1 MAQVR
6 TYQQKSTGSSLCAAC
21 SSNFT
26 SGDRDRGESYFRSG
40 SVRSLEIDGLEA
52 EAVVYGSSRYSVIIR
67 LHRILEGDLLVHCDC
82 PRFADGLFCKHLWA
96 TLRELEPRVSKL
108 QLPRTIELWDIDDED
123 LLDEDLDSERDG
135 MENSDEVLEYLAQ
148 DRYRIDQ
155 RDPEVPQSHWA
166 AAIGRMTSLPNVS
179 KPPVPTFRTRQAKQP
194 VYLVNGGEWSRNSAF
209 QIHLLSN
216 PDEECFFRRATE
228 YHISLSTVGR
238 IQDDQER
245 SCLQLLLAGEVTR
258 ENNYYGYSYGSP
270 TSHSSF
276 LPETHLLPTC
286 LPSLIKTQRFY
297 FAPIKANRFGDA
309 RLIQQY
315 REFQLVMRLDHNQAE
330 QAWSLTGE
338 LQSHSDAN
346 ELQVIPA
353 SEVELVHSDS
363 GVVVVNETIGVT
375 QDARWLKLVQ
385 ASPLS
390 IPEEEIHSFLEA
402 FFNVPV
408 RPKLQLPE
416 QLQVQETVGVPQA
429 RLEILPSET
438 NSRALVGDVFFEYA
452 PGCTVAKVGTKE
464 SVYSAEENTLY
475 VRDYAAEQAWLQLD
489 WPDFS
494 EQLAQGQVSFP
505 MQRLAEVV
513 KQLLERNWQVYS
525 HGLKVR
531 QPGTFN
537 LSVSS
542 GVDWFELDAQVQFDE
557 LNIGLPALLDAVR
570 RNDAFVKLDDGS
582 QGMLPQAWLDKYGR
596 MAGLAEEE
604 DGKLRFKPSQAL
616 MLDAL
621 LSEQENAK
629 VDASFTKIRKK
640 LQSFNGIKPKN
651 EPKSFQGDLRNYQ
664 KDGLGWLHFLNDFN
678 LGGCLA
684 DDMGLGKTIQIL
696 SLLEARRSRRLKKD
710 EQRLPSLVVVP
721 KSLIFNWMDEAARF
735 TPKLKVAN
743 YTGTERKEIKD
754 QLSEYDVVITTY
766 GTLRRDITEGL
777 GEITFDYAILDEAQA
792 IKNEKSQAAKACRL
806 IHSNH
811 RLAMTGTPVE
821 NHLGDLWSLFEF
833 LNPGML
839 GSSTAFNA
847 LARGS
852 AADDDG
858 RNESLSLLSKALQ
871 PFILRRTKQQVLTD
885 LPQKTEQTLYCS
897 FKTTEAKK
905 YRELREYY
913 RAQLT
918 SKVQDKGLKRSKIH
932 VLEALLRLR
941 QAACH
946 FGLLDKTK
954 AKQSSAKVDVLMEQL
969 DEVVGEGHK
978 ALVFSQFTSLLSI
991 VKNQLDQKNIPFEY
1005 LDGKTRD
1012 REARVKRF
1020 QEDANCPV
1028 FLISLKAG
1036 GSGLNLTAADY
1047 VYILDPW
1054 WNPAVEAQAID
1065 RAHRIG
1071 QDKPV
1076 FAYRI
1081 ICRDT
1086 VEEKILD
1093 LQKSKRDLA
1102 DAIISAN
1109 DSLISSLTMDD
1120 LQLLLS

>member
-1 MAQVR
+1 MAQVGSYNR
-6 TYQQKSTGSSLCAAC
+6 TSAGATLSSAC
-21 SSNFT
+21 SSNFA
-26 SGDRDRGESYFRSG
+26 SGDRDRGETYYRSG
-40 SVRSLEIDGLEA
+40 RVRSLEIDGLEA

-67 LHRILEGDLLVHCDC
+67 LHRILEGDLLVYCDC
-82 PRFADGLFCKHLWA
+82 PRFADGLYCKHLWA
-96 TLRELEPRVSKL
+96 TIRELEPRLSKL
-108 QLPRTIELWDIDDED
+108 QLPRAIELWDIDDED
-123 LLDEDLDSERDG
+123 LLDDELDSEVDG
-135 MENSDEVLEYLAQ
+135 ISDSERSLDHLPLSNH
-148 DRYRIDQ
+148 RLDQ
-155 RDPEVPQSHWA
+155 PDPEVAQPRWVA
-166 AAIGRMTSLPNVS
+166 ALGQMTSLADVS
-179 KPPVPTFRTRQAKQP
+179 VPPVPRYRTRQQAQP
-194 VYLVNGGEWSRNSAF
+194 IYLIDGRLVHNSEIGI
-209 QIHLLSN
+209 QLLSN
-216 PDEECFFRRATE
+216 PGADDFIRQATA
-228 YHISLSTVGR
+228 YHVSLSSVGR

-245 SCLQLLLAGEVTR
+245 SCLQLLLADSLAL
-258 ENNYYGYSYGSP
+258 ENSHYAYSYPSSRASFSP
-270 TSHSSF
+270 DA
-276 LPETHLLPTC
+276 HLLPSC
-286 LPSLIKTQRFY
+286 LATFIRTQRLY
-297 FAPIKANRFGDA
+297 FAPSHAKRFA
-309 RLIQQY
+309 ETRLLQQF
-315 REFQLVMRLDHNQAE
+315 RTFQLVMRLEFDPAE
-330 QAWSLTGE
+330 KAWNLTGE
-338 LQSHSDAN
+338 LQSHNEAN
-346 ELQVIPA
+346 ELEVIPT
-353 SEVELVHSDS
+353 SEVEFVHSGS
-363 GVVVVNETIGVT
+363 GVVVVKEAIGVT

-385 ASPLS
+385 VSPLS

-416 QLQVQETVGVPQA
+416 QLNVKQTIGVPQA
-429 RLEILPSET
+429 RLEILPSDT

-452 PGCTVAKVGTKE
+452 PGCEVAKVARKE

-475 VRDYAAEQAWLQLD
+475 ARDYAAEQAWLECDL
-489 WPDFS
+489 PDMGP
-494 EQLAQGQVSFP
+494 QLAQGQLSFP
-505 MQRLAEVV
+505 AHQLTKVV

-525 HGLKVR
+525 QGLKIR

-629 VDASFTKIRKK
+629 VDAGFTKIRKK
-640 LQSFNGIKPKN
+640 LQSFDGIKPKN
-651 EPKSFQGDLRNYQ
+651 EPRGFQGDLRNYQ

-696 SLLEARRSRRLKKD
+696 SLLEARRTRRLKKD

-754 QLSEYDVVITTY
+754 QLNEYDVIITTY

-777 GEITFDYAILDEAQA
+777 SELTFDYAILDEAQA

-806 IHSNH
+806 INSNH

-847 LARGS
+847 LARGTS
-852 AADDDG
+852 SDDDG
-858 RNESLSLLSKALQ
+858 RSESLSLLSKALQ

-913 RAQLT
+913 RAQLN

-991 VKNQLDQKNIPFEY
+991 VKNQLDKKNIPYEY

-1020 QEDANCPV
+1020 QEDADCSV